1 MSRDPLFTRILQ
13 RVDRVLHP
21 QLIEKFKEYPD
32 AKTVLRR
39 FYMDYIFLVPL
50 LTTYRLG
57 IVQLDGHRFIEKY
70 ILKQLTTT
78 NDSKSTVDLL
88 SFALRHVNSICV
100 DCQRLTHGV
109 IIYI

>member
-57 IVQLDGHRFIEKY
+57 IV
-70 ILKQLTTT
+70 
-78 NDSKSTVDLL
+78 
-88 SFALRHVNSICV
+88 
-100 DCQRLTHGV
+100 
-109 IIYI
+109 